1 MSRFLYV
8 RHLKR
13 KYEDYLS
20 DKNINIYYS
29 DDEAFKTLEP
39 QILGVNDVETLNDIF
54 ETNKSKA
61 ELEKYMASNKT
72 ESALKIFDSDSD
84 INIPEYINDA
94 IE

>member
-1 MSRFLYV
+1 
-8 RHLKR
+8 
-13 KYEDYLS
+13 
-20 DKNINIYYS
+20 
-29 DDEAFKTLEP
+29 
-39 QILGVNDVETLNDIF
+39 LGVNDVETLNDIF